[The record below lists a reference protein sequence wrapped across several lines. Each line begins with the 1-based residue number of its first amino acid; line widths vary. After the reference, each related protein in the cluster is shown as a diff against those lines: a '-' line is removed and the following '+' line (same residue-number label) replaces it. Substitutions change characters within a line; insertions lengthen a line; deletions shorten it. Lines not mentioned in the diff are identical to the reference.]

1 MTLFFLLQPLHLKP
15 KPNKHQCLSRGPG
28 GHLTDGPC
36 VISEG
41 KSDTSL
47 QESHLLQAPCCPTRK
62 PLALASTKQH
72 VELEGT
78 LDIPP
83 PSLGDKPESQGGE
96 VSWIVSDILGKIPGC
111 HTKAQYIHYLI

>member
-1 MTLFFLLQPLHLKP
+1 MILPCRRAICFRPLLPNQKTLG
-15 KPNKHQCLSRGPG
+15 SY
-28 GHLTDGPC
+28 
-36 VISEG
+36 
-41 KSDTSL
+41 
-47 QESHLLQAPCCPTRK
+47 
-62 PLALASTKQH
+62 STKQH